1 MESLQQTWNAFPM
14 VEWLMAGIA
23 MGAGLFLV
31 GVIRVLGRWAPE
43 SSRQLEMGGPF
54 IMLLALIMTVNLWPF
69 LICCVAW
76 GLGFSLANLRGST
89 TGQRILGLIFTSVF
103 GILVLGL
110 VASALYEAWYHQWDP
125 GIIWPA
131 FGAFWVILAM
141 AIVLAV
147 RRAWRS

>member
-1 MESLQQTWNAFPM
+1 
-14 VEWLMAGIA
+14 
-23 MGAGLFLV
+23 
-31 GVIRVLGRWAPE
+31 
-43 SSRQLEMGGPF
+43 
-54 IMLLALIMTVNLWPF
+54 
-69 LICCVAW
+69 
-76 GLGFSLANLRGST
+76 LANLRGST